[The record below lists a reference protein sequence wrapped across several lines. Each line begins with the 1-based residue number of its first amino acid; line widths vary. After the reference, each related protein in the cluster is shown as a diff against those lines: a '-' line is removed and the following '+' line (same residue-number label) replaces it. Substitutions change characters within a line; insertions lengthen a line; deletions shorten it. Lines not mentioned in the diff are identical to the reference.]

1 MKKLITLIFGI
12 TFLFS
17 CSDDSSSSS
26 NTPIALAT
34 VPLAKAEFDASNF
47 GIYKGVII
55 GSRGVI
61 TINIKNDG
69 NLTAT
74 LVIDGVSSTYNSV
87 GEVALNQPITNL
99 RFTSGA
105 NTFDI
110 DVSANG
116 NDISVVSSNI
126 IGHLDATFNVV
137 KEYSTDLVKCYQGTY
152 TGASDNGVFNII
164 TLDQDLYGLSQSNA
178 FPDSETLFLNG
189 GFIENTIS
197 GTFTGGTF
205 VGTTSGN
212 NISGTWQNTSQE
224 TGTWTGQRT
233 L

>member
-1 MKKLITLIFGI
+1 MKKIFTLLLIGIFCIG
-12 TFLFS
+12 
-17 CSDDSSSSS
+17 CSSDSDSDSGSS
-26 NTPIALAT
+26 LAT
-34 VPLAKAEFDASNF
+34 TPSAKAEYDSSNF

-55 GSRGVI
+55 GSTGVI

-69 NLTAT
+69 NLKAT
-74 LVIDGVSSTYNSV
+74 LVIDGVTSTYTST

-99 RFTSGA
+99 RFTNGS

-110 DVSANG
+110 NVSANG
-116 NDISVVSSNI
+116 NDIMVTDSNI
-126 IGHLDATFNVV
+126 ENHIGATFNII

-152 TGASDNGVFNII
+152 TGTNDNGVFNII
-164 TLDQDLYGLSQSNA
+164 IIDQDLYGLSRSNL
-178 FPDSETLFLNG
+178 FQDDTLFLNG
-189 GFIENTIS
+189 DFIENTIS
-197 GTFTGGTF
+197 GTFEGGTF
-205 VGTTSGN
+205 SGSTSGN